1 MVEHLTCN
9 ERVVGSN
16 PTGGSKTN
24 YMKKKDLLALGFEK
38 QRSEDEPFFYY
49 YTLDLVSGVCLIS
62 CANDERKKKRYT
74 VDLYEAPA
82 VKFKTLK
89 RLKKFIKVI
98 NKNLK

>member
-1 MVEHLTCN
+1 
-9 ERVVGSN
+9 
-16 PTGGSKTN
+16 
-24 YMKKKDLLALGFEK
+24 MKKKDLLALGFEK

-62 CANDERKKKRYT
+62 CCKDERIKKRYT
-74 VDLYEAPA
+74 VTLYEAPA